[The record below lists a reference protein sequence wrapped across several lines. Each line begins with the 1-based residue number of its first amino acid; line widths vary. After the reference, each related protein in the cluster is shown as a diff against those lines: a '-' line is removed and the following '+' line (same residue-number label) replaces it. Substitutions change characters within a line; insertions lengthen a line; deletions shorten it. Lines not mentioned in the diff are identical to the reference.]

1 MIGCQWNVSLKVL
14 VNINVD
20 PKYVNEVCEALV
32 KLDKVTR
39 LYEVTGEYDLF
50 LEVEVESV
58 DEFRDLLKEK
68 ILSISGVR
76 LTESSVVLGVWKT

>member
-1 MIGCQWNVSLKVL
+1 MKVL

-20 PKYVNEVCEALV
+20 PKSLNEVCEALV
-32 KLDKVTR
+32 KLDEVTR
-39 LYEVTGEYDLF
+39 LYEVTGEYDIF

-68 ILSISGVR
+68 ILSISGVK
-76 LTESSVVLGVWKT
+76 LTESSVVLGIWKA